1 MPAGRS
7 RRTDPGYATFE
18 AFRAPLRHAVWLLIG
33 ILVAVFVGIEVLS
46 QVHHLPSYH
55 WRFRPGWLALAFVC
69 FMLFEAVQAEL
80 WRRILRALHGDI
92 LAQRAWAIWCVS
104 LLARYVPTQLLMV
117 LSRVALCE
125 REDVPRRISL
135 ASIAYEFFL
144 VVGAA
149 VALSVAFVIGLPQ
162 LAHTPARWLLLAGP
176 LALLVAVHPRV
187 FGRVAMIILRRV
199 GSEPLPETIP
209 FARCLAFAAGYAVSF
224 VVAGFGVYAFARSLH
239 TIAPSHIP
247 LMLTAYAVG
256 YCGAVVAFFIPG
268 GLGVRE
274 GATASVLDTALP
286 FSAAV
291 TAAVGVRL
299 MQTAIELL
307 YAGLA
312 ELVARRVEAAPRTG
326 ADRPRR
332 AA

>member
-1 MPAGRS
+1 VRELSSFDA
-7 RRTDPGYATFE
+7 Y
-18 AFRAPLRHAVWLLIG
+18 RAPLRHAVRLLFG
-33 ILVAVFVGIEVLS
+33 IVVAVSIALAVLS

-55 WRFRPGWLALAFVC
+55 WRFRPGWLVLSFLCFVV
-69 FMLFEAVQAEL
+69 FEAMQAEL
-80 WRRILRALHGDI
+80 WRRILKALHGDI

-117 LSRVALCE
+117 LSRVALSE
-125 REDVPRRISL
+125 REGVPRRVTL

-149 VALSVAFVIGLPQ
+149 VGLSVAFVIGLPE
-162 LAHTPARWLLLAGP
+162 LAHTPARWLLLIVPA
-176 LALLVAVHPRV
+176 AMLVAVHPRV
-187 FGRVAMIILRRV
+187 FGRVAMILLRRL
-199 GSEPLPETIP
+199 GSEPLPETLS
-209 FARCLAFAAGYAVSF
+209 FRRVLSLAGGYVVSF

-239 TIAPSHIP
+239 EIAPSHIP

-256 YCGAVVAFFIPG
+256 YCGAVAAFFIPG

-286 FSAAV
+286 LSAAV
-291 TAAVGVRL
+291 AAALGVRL
-299 MQTAIELL
+299 MQAAIELL

-312 ELVARRVEAAPRTG
+312 ELMARRAEGATLAYPKIQGDTLRRT
-326 ADRPRR
+326 
-332 AA
+332 